1 MKRLLIFSQIL
12 ILLAGACAK
21 KAPRHGVV
29 KNPDYKK
36 AESFLDR
43 QSESPSYNDSAFY
56 YFNKVVNS
64 SRDSLQ
70 IAMAY
75 TNMGTV
81 QSDAGDYFGCQ
92 ESLLQALKFLHE
104 LKKEDRRCLAATY
117 NELGLTSSHLH
128 NYDQA
133 LSFYDAAL
141 KFSDAKDFKVVILNN
156 KALAYQKKSDYA
168 QALRLYQQ
176 ILSNTEKNDVEYA
189 RVLSNMART
198 KWLLHPAYKAAPE
211 LLTALQLRLENN
223 DLWGQNASYAH
234 LADYYTSSRP
244 DSGLVYARKMYQV
257 ACRLLS
263 ATDQIEAL
271 KKLIQLSPPRDAK
284 RYFVIYQHLDDSIQ
298 LARNAAKNQFAL
310 IRYEVQKNKADNLR
324 LQRDNTVKKYQIV
337 RQQVFLYCILF
348 VAATGAASSFLWYR
362 KRKRWLYMQTQA
374 TIKEHQLKTS
384 QKVHDVVANGLYRI
398 MTEVEHIEAIDKEQ
412 LLDKIEVLYE
422 QSRDISYEK
431 EISPEE
437 NFHQK
442 VAGLVKSF
450 ASEQTKVLVVGN
462 NAELWKNVPLRMISQ
477 IEPVLHELMVNMAKH
492 SRASIVAIKFER
504 SKNMMNI
511 SYTDNGR
518 GMPVNVPY
526 GNGLRN
532 TGNRIKELNGSI
544 SFDAGKEKGL
554 KVQISIPIG

>member
-141 KFSDAKDFKVVILNN
+141 KFSDVKDFKVVILNN

-211 LLTALQLRLENN
+211 LLIALQLRLENN

-554 KVQISIPIG
+554 KVQISIPIA